1 MLEHRGDPSYPF
13 LKDLDTEQLEQLLRQ
28 EFDSA
33 DAAEPDTDYIMAIME
48 VIREREMEPSG
59 EARPDVDAAW
69 RDFQENYQGQFAA
82 YEPVD
87 CGSASNHPNQI
98 LSSKKPR
105 RKTLPL
111 RIAVILAAA
120 VALLSVASS
129 AFGMDFFQAF
139 VRWGSETFGFETKET
154 RMQGGSEETPAAEE
168 EDPFLKLKLA
178 VSRETDILA
187 VPTWAPE
194 GTQEEGNIST
204 IEHTDGLR
212 IAGTYATDQGEFT
225 IRVRIYNDIPENYS
239 TKYQMNE
246 DQTQTAYE
254 AGGVMHYLT
263 ENYDKCEATWLNENV
278 EGHIQGVL
286 SMEDLKT
293 MVDSIY
299 EE

>member
-48 VIREREMEPSG
+48 VIREREMEPPG

-154 RMQGGSEETPAAEE
+154 RMQGGSEETPAAEGV
-168 EDPFLKLKLA
+168 FKKLQMA
-178 VSRETDILA
+178 VADETDA
-187 VPTWAPE
+187 VVVPVWAPE
-194 GTQEEGNIST
+194 GTEEKEAIS
-204 IEHTDGLR
+204 IVNYIDGMR
-212 IAGTYATDQGEFT
+212 IAGVYTAKRGEFT
-225 IRVRIYNDIPENYS
+225 IRIRIFDELPENYG
-239 TKYQMNE
+239 TEYQMNKG
-246 DQTQTAYE
+246 QSQIPYE

-263 ENYDKCEATWLNENV
+263 DNYDNCMITWLNGNV
-278 EGHIQGVL
+278 EGHIQGSL
-286 SMEDLKT
+286 SLEDLKK

>member
-48 VIREREMEPSG
+48 VIREREMESSG

-154 RMQGGSEETPAAEE
+154 RMQGGSEETILEE
-168 EDPFLKLKLA
+168 NPFEKLRVA
-178 VSRETDILA
+178 VADETDIQ
-187 VPTWAPE
+187 VIPTWAPE
-194 GTQEEGNIST
+194 GTTQRDNIKVV
-204 IEHTDGLR
+204 EHINGRRLL
-212 IAGTYATDQGEFT
+212 GTFATEQSEFI
-225 IRVRIYNDIPENYS
+225 IRVRIYNELPKSYQAE
-239 TKYQMNE
+239 YQMNE
-246 DQTQTAYE
+246 ESTKTIFE
-254 AGGVMHYLT
+254 AGGIMHYLT
-263 ENYDKCEATWLNENV
+263 ENYDNCVATWLNGRV
-278 EGHIQGVL
+278 EGTIQGTL
-286 SMEDLKT
+286 SIEDLEK
-293 MVDSIY
+293 MIESIY